1 MDIGVSNLSKYY
13 AGKPALK
20 GLALKL
26 KHGEI
31 NCVTGASGC
40 GKTTLLRLLAGL
52 ETPDEGDITGMEGRK
67 LAFCFQ
73 EDRLIAH
80 LSALEN
86 CQLALKGKRQAERAA
101 QALNALNLGEALN
114 KPPVRKFSGGMARRV
129 ALARA
134 MLADADTVMLDE
146 PFKGLD
152 DENRARAREFVKS
165 AGAGKTLI
173 MVTHD
178 AQDARALNANLL
190 VLSAPN

>member
-1 MDIGVSNLSKYY
+1 MDIILSNICKYY

-20 GLALKL
+20 NLALSL

-31 NCVTGASGC
+31 SCVSGASGC

-52 ETPDEGDITGMEGRK
+52 ETPDEGDINGMAGRK
-67 LAFCFQ
+67 LAICFQ
-73 EDRLIAH
+73 EDRLIKH

-86 CQLALKGKRQAERAA
+86 CQITLKGKHHAQRAA
-101 QALNALNLGEALN
+101 EALCALNLGEALS

-134 MLADADTVMLDE
+134 MLADADTILLDE

-152 DENRARAREFVKS
+152 DDNRARAREFVKTM
-165 AGAGKTLI
+165 GAGKTLI
-173 MVTHD
+173 IVTHD
-178 AQDARALNANLL
+178 AEDARALNANLIT
-190 VLSAPN
+190 LSPPE